1 MLDIKLTLANI
12 LTKLKGHDTSLSKLD
27 TARGGIG
34 MKHIAISPFP
44 IAAGSSSSPTTK
56 TVDLTSYG
64 INTTIWGV
72 IGYLNNYQLPYFN
85 NTNSARTSIT
95 SISGQ
100 TITITNTAGAWG
112 DNYSLYLL
120 VFYTVS

>member
-1 MLDIKLTLANI
+1 MLDIKNLFTSI
-12 LTKLKGHDTSLSKLD
+12 LTSISKLD

-34 MKHIAISPFP
+34 MKHITISPFP
-44 IAAGSSSSPTTK
+44 IAAGSSNNPTTK
-56 TVDLTSYG
+56 TVNLQSYG

-72 IGYLNNYQLPYFN
+72 IGYLNSYQLPYFN

>member
-1 MLDIKLTLANI
+1 MLDIKNLFTSI
-12 LTKLKGHDTSLSKLD
+12 LTSISKLD

-34 MKHIAISPFP
+34 MKHIAVSPFP
-44 IAAGSSSSPTTK
+44 IAAGSPSSPTTK
-56 TVDLTSYG
+56 TVNLQTYG
-64 INTTIWGV
+64 ITTTIWGV

-112 DNYSLYLL
+112 DNYNLYLL